1 MEFPNEV
8 PDQRRKPTL
17 LLAEA
22 NQMDCQLLRDAI
34 ERQGQFHVL
43 GCVFGSADVIS
54 AIREIQPDL
63 ALMSVR
69 LVDGTCAGL
78 GAMSKLQASPVRSR
92 IVVLL
97 DCDDR
102 ELVVESFR
110 CGAKAVFNRS
120 AAPKDLCKCLASVY
134 AGQIWASNNQ
144 VKYLVEA
151 LAETPRA
158 TSINPKRIEVL
169 SKREGEVARLVLV
182 GLTNLEISERLKLN
196 EQTVKNYLLHIFEK
210 LAVSSRIALIHCL
223 SQEKPS

>member
-34 ERQGQFHVL
+34 ERQGQFRVL

-110 CGAKAVFNRS
+110 DRKSTRLNSSHTVISYAVF
-120 AAPKDLCKCLASVY
+120 CL
-134 AGQIWASNNQ
+134 
-144 VKYLVEA
+144 K
-151 LAETPRA
+151 
-158 TSINPKRIEVL
+158 K
-169 SKREGEVARLVLV
+169 
-182 GLTNLEISERLKLN
+182 
-196 EQTVKNYLLHIFEK
+196 
-210 LAVSSRIALIHCL
+210 
-223 SQEKPS
+223 